1 MLTFAARSIIF
12 RYIIYANMK
21 IAVYCSSRTGLPDE
35 YTAVA
40 EAVGRW
46 IGSGGHSL
54 IYGGVNAG
62 LMHTVAQ
69 AAHDA
74 GARITGIVPHCF
86 TYRADPLVDELV
98 ESDNL
103 SDRKAAMIDGADAF
117 VVLPGG
123 LGTID
128 EWLSTLSQLVVNT
141 DSRRKIV
148 VANIGGLFDSTIRQ
162 IDQLAH
168 SPLARSEMLQMSLIA
183 ATAEETV
190 AILDAI
196 AATHNASACKC

>member
-1 MLTFAARSIIF
+1 
-12 RYIIYANMK
+12 MK
-21 IAVYCSSRTGLPDE
+21 IAVYCSSRQDLPDE
-35 YTAVA
+35 YTSVA
-40 EAVGRW
+40 HAVGRW
-46 IGSGGHSL
+46 IGEGGHSL
-54 IYGGVNAG
+54 VYGGVNAG
-62 LMHTVAQ
+62 MMHTVAQ

-74 GARITGIVPHCF
+74 GAHITGIVPACF
-86 TYRADPLVDELV
+86 AYRADTLVDELL
-98 ESDNL
+98 ECNNL
-103 SDRKAAMIDGADAF
+103 SDRKAMMIDRADVF
-117 VVLPGG
+117 VALTGG

-128 EWLSTLSQLVVNT
+128 EWLSTRSQLVVNT

-190 AILDAI
+190 AILDTI
-196 AATHNASACKC
+196 AAAHNASACKC